1 MNSLKYI
8 EKYNDVIDAEIY
20 ALASQIHEY
29 KGQQNLYI
37 EANKD
42 ALTELLEI
50 AKIQSTEASNE
61 IEGIITT
68 EERIKKLV
76 IIKTTMPKTRS
87 EEEIAGY
94 RDVLNIV
101 HESYQFIP
109 VSPSTILQF
118 HRDLYKFN
126 SANTGGEYKE
136 VDNVIS
142 DVLLDGA
149 KRIRFKPVASYLV
162 ESAIEDICLNY
173 NNALNEE
180 NIDPLIVIPMFILD
194 FLCIHPFRDG
204 NGRMSRLLTL
214 LLLYQSGFIVGKYIS
229 IERLIADHKDEYYDA
244 LQASSADWHE
254 NKNTYKPFVKYM
266 LGIIIAA
273 YRDFSARVELITNPE
288 LSKPDRVAKII
299 EGTLG
304 EISKSEVMK
313 LCPDIS
319 QTTVQRALNSLL
331 KEGKI
336 IKTKAGKYTRYIWNR
351 E

>member
-8 EKYNDVIDAEIY
+8 EKYNEVIDAEIY
-20 ALASQIHEY
+20 ALASKIHEF

-37 EANKD
+37 EANKE
-42 ALTELLEI
+42 ALNDLLEI

-68 EERIKKLV
+68 EDRIKKLV
-76 IIKTTMPKTRS
+76 TMKTMPKTRS

-94 RDVLNIV
+94 RDVLNAI
-101 HESYQFIP
+101 HESFDYIP
-109 VSPSTILQF
+109 ITPGTILQF

-126 SANTGGEYKE
+126 SANTGGEYKAADNEISE
-136 VDNVIS
+136 V
-142 DVLLDGA
+142 LPDGT
-149 KRIRFKPVASYLV
+149 KRTRFKPVASYLV
-162 ESAIEDICLNY
+162 ESAVVDICQNY
-173 NNALNEE
+173 NDAMNEE
-180 NIDPLIVIPMFILD
+180 NIDSLIVMPMFILD
-194 FLCIHPFRDG
+194 FLCVHPFRDG

-229 IERLIADHKDEYYDA
+229 IEKLIADHKDEYYDA
-244 LQASSADWHE
+244 LQASSVDWHE

-266 LGIIIAA
+266 LRIIIAA
-273 YRDFSARVELITNPE
+273 YRDFSTRVELIMNPE

-319 QTTVQRALNSLL
+319 QTTVQRALSSLL

-336 IKTKAGKYTRYIWNR
+336 IKTKAGKYTRYI
-351 E
+351 